1 MVHVVLVHG
10 AGALTP
16 PDSTPPPSHT
26 SLPQAAHGA
35 FDPHA
40 LTPAQTAF
48 LHQLSSTMRRRMVAL
63 KREGDAELRRLVEA
77 DGRGGDPLR

>member
-1 MVHVVLVHG
+1 MLVEVP
-10 AGALTP
+10 L
-16 PDSTPPPSHT
+16 PPPRHT
-26 SLPQAAHGA
+26 SSLIQYLPPQAAHGA

-48 LHQLSSTMRRRMVAL
+48 LHHLSSTMRRRMVAL
-63 KREGDAELRRLVEA
+63 KQEGDAELRRLVEA

>member
-1 MVHVVLVHG
+1 V
-10 AGALTP
+10 P
-16 PDSTPPPSHT
+16 IPPPT
-26 SLPQAAHGA
+26 LYSLCAPSQETHGA

-48 LHQLSSTMRRRMVAL
+48 LHALSNTMRGKMVAL

-77 DGRGGDPLR
+77 DGRGGDPLQ